1 MGRKAFIATKVD
13 TEAAQGR
20 SARILAALEAAGFSV
35 FLPKK
40 RPGATAIE
48 ILESNEREVDA
59 ADVVVCVFD
68 GAGAG
73 VGMELGRADALKKD
87 IVGFRTEESV
97 ADEYLGKMLEGFWQR
112 LPDDRKAQ
120 DLSRLEQLLAGL
132 EAKET
137 ALA

>member
-1 MGRKAFIATKVD
+1 MKAFIATKVD
-13 TEAAQGR
+13 TEAAQAR
-20 SARILAALEAAGFSV
+20 SADILKALEAARYAV

-40 RPGATAIE
+40 RPATAIE

-59 ADVVVCVFD
+59 ADLVVCVFD

-87 IVGFRTEESV
+87 IVGFRTPESA

-112 LPDDRKAQ
+112 LPEDRKAQ
-120 DLSRLEQLLAGL
+120 DLARLEQVLAGL
-132 EAKET
+132 KTKTISAEFA
-137 ALA
+137 